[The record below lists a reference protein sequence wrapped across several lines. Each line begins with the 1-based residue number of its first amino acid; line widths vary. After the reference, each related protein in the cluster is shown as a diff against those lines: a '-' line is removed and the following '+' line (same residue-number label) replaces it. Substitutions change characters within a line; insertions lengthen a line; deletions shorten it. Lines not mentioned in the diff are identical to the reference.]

1 MRRNLL
7 VCLSVG
13 TFVVVAGCMRPS
25 SDARLR
31 RSPLAVRFVIPQQ
44 EGAEAY
50 AATDLERYSYA
61 ATTAGAWQHD
71 GAAAT
76 AGAWQ
81 HHANADAQSPSHAG
95 LVSEAMQP
103 TAVHHVALWG
113 NGYDGSDVTHAA
125 AELPPGDYTF
135 AFFDPQNRA
144 AMQGWL
150 EVNHDQGDL
159 VELLRRWKSDIAQYK
174 KNLAFSFQAHGNL
187 VSANNEAFT
196 DFRADIKSFE
206 RMEWRIDLLIRH
218 ELQRRR
224 WNPEGKNELVRNSQL
239 LLLPGQDDYF
249 HPTTQPAFS
258 DADLSQVR
266 SGNSVTKLVVAV
278 DFADAEWRL
287 RQVNQIYG
295 DLKRCRSV
303 FAEEVDR
310 LQRRKQYYTITEHLF
325 HHDRKFVEN
334 EAQIALAGGFMDRL
348 DDQMGEIRQH
358 RLALAYLTQLASPQ
372 YVDRLFDEERD
383 DLMREHA
390 VLGTRMHRY
399 DLLCTEADETGSQR
413 VSLERDRQQTDRE
426 FDLVTN
432 RLEELA
438 ESRLALAALRDTAE
452 ILHRQNDGQLLAA
465 STLDAGLPFPLREA
479 IERQALMT
487 VRLQNAPNLFA
498 PSSHTVTRAQTV
510 SAPVDLGR

>member
-7 VCLSVG
+7 VSLSVCSL
-13 TFVVVAGCMRPS
+13 VVAAGCMRPS
-25 SDARLR
+25 SDGRLR
-31 RSPLAVRFVIPQQ
+31 PSPLAVRFVIPQQ
-44 EGAEAY
+44 DGAGSH

-61 ATTAGAWQHD
+61 ATTAETWQHD

-81 HHANADAQSPSHAG
+81 HHANTHSHAG
-95 LVSEAMQP
+95 LVDDAMQP
-103 TAVHHVALWG
+103 TPVHHVALWG

-174 KNLAFSFQAHGNL
+174 KNLAFTFQAHGHL
-187 VSANNEAFT
+187 TSADNEAFT
-196 DFRADIKSFE
+196 EFRADIKSFE
-206 RMEWRIDLLIRH
+206 RMEWRIELLIRH

-224 WNPEGKNELVRNSQL
+224 WNPEGQNELVRDSQL
-239 LLLPGQDDYF
+239 LLLPGQDDFF
-249 HPTTQPAFS
+249 HPTTKPAFS
-258 DADLSQVR
+258 DGDLSQVR
-266 SGNSVTKLVVAV
+266 SGNAVTKLVVAV

-287 RQVNQIYG
+287 RQVNQIYA
-295 DLKRCRSV
+295 DLKRCRGV

-310 LQRRKQYYTITEHLF
+310 LQRRKQYYTITEHLYR
-325 HHDRKFVEN
+325 HDRKFVEN
-334 EAQIALAGGFMDRL
+334 EAQMALAGGYMDRI
-348 DDQMGEIRQH
+348 DDQLSELRQH

-372 YVDRLFDEERD
+372 YVEQLFDDERD
-383 DLMREHA
+383 ELMREHA
-390 VLGTRMHRY
+390 VLGTRLHRF
-399 DLLCTEADETGSQR
+399 DLLCAEADETSSKR
-413 VSLERDRQQTDRE
+413 VGLERERQKTDRE
-426 FDLVTN
+426 LGLVAN

-438 ESRLALAALRDTAE
+438 DARLALAELRDSAE

-465 STLDAGLPFPLREA
+465 STLDAKLSFPLREA

-487 VRLQNAPNLFA
+487 VRLQTAPNLFA

-510 SAPVDLGR
+510 SAPGELGR